1 MLRKLL
7 LSIIFSSILLV
18 ALATQIGVVAE
29 MFTIFESDNCVDA
42 RAGLLELDNDENAPY
57 FIPIIWECD
66 GVYESPGWEERFG
79 WYPFN
84 YLPNIE
90 FQGIVTLNSTIGDNY
105 QRYLDTYNQLE
116 SSNSPIDLTFSY
128 TRTYST
134 LDVVADV
141 ILTGD
146 ITTTNNSIVFLVTR
160 AINNDYFC
168 TVEVN
173 EVQAFVEAINGE
185 TAQYTQSLTIDPTW
199 EVDELSMVVMIQSFD
214 GNHEILQAARSDID
228 PDSQIDVTVT
238 NLHTNVPM
246 AGCEVTAGKYSAIT
260 DENGLATLNVLDGI
274 YDVMAKKAGY
284 VDRIFYDIVATPD
297 MPSYIDV
304 TLNELIILPTNA
316 TGDVAGNW
324 VWLNWQPPGTPD
336 LRVATDFE
344 SGIPDGWSSSTNST
358 GWLVD
363 NNGSSLLFRITD
375 HTNYAY
381 VNNDE
386 NMEGPDSEDSLFT
399 PEFEL
404 TSIDSCALTFDSFY
418 NGDFG
423 QLATVK
429 ISTDGGVNWSDLMV
443 MDPVTHWVSIEI
455 DLNAYLN
462 EPSVMIAFHAVDEW
476 EWSSGWAIDNVQ
488 IGIPALYTL
497 VQGYNIYMDDAITQ
511 SNPEMITEL
520 QYIVTDVPLGEH
532 NFTVKAVFNTGEST
546 PCDLVIA
553 DVEVDMPFYPPTIF
567 SYVVEYIVDVTVSW
581 NVPNPVRVQRVDS
594 EGNISGEAGNDT
606 NTRDHIGYNIY
617 RDGELLDFV
626 TGTNLTSLQMLD
638 HEFGSFLY
646 QFTSVYAE
654 GESFAFGDLIV
665 LVQEQ
670 EIPALFVD
678 DIEEQTMWAN
688 AAYPWTTYDLDGT
701 ATYAI
706 LGTTFPGRGLSMP
719 FIVFDPQSTTPPMA
733 EYQTAFSGDKCLA
746 TFSSESSE
754 NDDWLIS
761 QPAVLYNLPYAG
773 FWAKSLSTSYGN
785 DKFEVAVSSGSVDV
799 ADFTV
804 ISGDTPLESPAGWTR
819 YEIDLGDYEDE
830 MVRVGIHCV
839 SEGTLAFLVDDFGI
853 YSAGGVGN
861 DGDTNSVPVN
871 QLISNY
877 PNPFNPE
884 TTIAYEIK
892 NSGPVTLEV
901 YNILGKKVTTLV
913 NEDVTA
919 GQHKVIWNGT
929 DRNNKSVASGVYFY
943 KLSSGSFE
951 ATNKMILMK

>member
-1 MLRKLL
+1 MYGV
-7 LSIIFSSILLV
+7 SGIPH
-18 ALATQIGVVAE
+18 TQ
-29 MFTIFESDNCVDA
+29 
-42 RAGLLELDNDENAPY
+42 
-57 FIPIIWECD
+57 
-66 GVYESPGWEERFG
+66 
-79 WYPFN
+79 
-84 YLPNIE
+84 
-90 FQGIVTLNSTIGDNY
+90 FQGTTPVVGGGIDMYPSYLAEYNTIEP
-105 QRYLDTYNQLE
+105 T
-116 SSNSPIDLTFSY
+116 NSPIDLTFDY
-128 TRTYST
+128 APVAGGI
-134 LDVVADV
+134 DVVAN
-141 ILTGD
+141 IAMTGD
-146 ITTTNNSIVFLVTR
+146 VTTTNNKILFIATR
-160 AINNDYFC
+160 RITGEYFC
-168 TVEVN
+168 TVEVY
-173 EVQAFVEAINGE
+173 EQQDFIETTTGE
-185 TAQYTQSLTIDPTW
+185 TAQYTQTLAMDPTW
-199 EVDELSMVVMIQSFD
+199 LITDVSIVVMVQTFD
-214 GNHEILQAARSDID
+214 GDHVIHQAARGDIV
-228 PDSQIDVTVT
+228 PDSEINVTVT
-238 NLHTNVPM
+238 NMYTNEPI
-246 AGCEVTAGKYSAIT
+246 AGAVVFAGAFTENTDANGMCSIDVLGGTYEIIVEKEGYIDYIT
-260 DENGLATLNVLDGI
+260 TGVI
-274 YDVMAKKAGY
+274 
-284 VDRIFYDIVATPD
+284 ATPATPANVAVQLD
-297 MPSYIDV
+297 EV
-304 TLNELIILPTNA
+304 VLPPTSL
-316 TGDVAGNW
+316 TQDVAGNW
-324 VWLNWQPPGTPD
+324 VWLTWMPPAAPEFVLTEDFQNGLPAEWTETTNAAVGWQVGTSGGSQY
-336 LRVATDFE
+336 FE
-344 SGIPDGWSSSTNST
+344 IPN
-358 GWLVD
+358 
-363 NNGSSLLFRITD
+363 
-375 HTNYAY
+375 HTAYAY
-381 VNNDE
+381 VNDDAAGDGSDGS
-386 NMEGPDSEDSLFT
+386 MDLLYMPSVDLSGLYD
-399 PEFEL
+399 
-404 TSIDSCALTFDSFY
+404 CTFSFSSY
-418 NGDFG
+418 FDGG
-423 QLATVK
+423 YGHLASVI
-429 ISTDGGVNWSDLMV
+429 ISTDGGANYETLMDIPAGDSWERVTIEMGDYLTESDV
-443 MDPVTHWVSIEI
+443 II
-455 DLNAYLN
+455 G
-462 EPSVMIAFHAVDEW
+462 FHSDDAGVW
-476 EWSSGWAIDNVQ
+476 AAGWAIDD
-488 IGIPALYTL
+488 IEFGFAGIETL
-497 VQGYNIYMDDAITQ
+497 VQGYNVYMDDLTTP
-511 SNPEMITEL
+511 SNPEMITGLE
-520 QYIVTDVPLGEH
+520 YIVTDVPLGEH
-532 NFTVKAVFNTGEST
+532 DFTVVAISSPGEST
-546 PCDLVIA
+546 PCDLVMA
-553 DVEVDMPFYPPTIF
+553 EVEVDVPFYPPTMF
-567 SYVVEYIVDVTVSW
+567 SYGIEYVVDVTVSW

-617 RDGELLDFV
+617 RDGELVDFV

-638 HEFGSFLY
+638 HEFGTFLY

-706 LGTTFPGRGLSMP
+706 LGTTFPGSGLSMP

-746 TFSSESSE
+746 TFSSESTE

-853 YSAGGVGN
+853 CSAGGVGN

-929 DRNNKSVASGVYFY
+929 DTNNKSVASGVYFY
-943 KLSSGSFE
+943 KLTSGSFE